1 MSCPNVAF
9 DGAVTWPLLGGSE
22 DGSTLSVALFDHR
35 RCEDVINA
43 ANDYVIS
50 QSGFYCVFIAMRPIH
65 TRLNKVKQDQLK
77 KQMIADLNCRLTRTP
92 RKDQSL
98 IILALDLV
106 AVACGHTLDD
116 GLLLSTLLHTNNSC
130 LLRYMN
136 EPLDFISTI
145 IKCTFQD
152 LKKTC
157 RCFGHTFQ
165 SQSSAICI
173 IGLIGG
179 AVDDVVLVRSTIACM
194 LPNCPIPLAIAHVP
208 QKKEAHLTV
217 GDMRGEA
224 YLMWAAHTNSY
235 VKGLEVNVG
244 NAYPPEWFRW
254 APER

>member
-1 MSCPNVAF
+1 MQCRNVAF

-35 RCEDVINA
+35 LCEDVINA
-43 ANDYVIS
+43 ANDYVNS

-77 KQMIADLNCRLTRTP
+77 KQRIADLTCRLTRTP

-116 GLLLSTLLHTNNSC
+116 GLLLSTLLHTNNSY

-179 AVDDVVLVRSTIACM
+179 AVDDVVLVRSTIARM
-194 LPNCPIPLAIAHVP
+194 LPNCPIPLVIAHVP

-224 YLMWAAHTNSY
+224 CLMWAAHTNSY
-235 VKGLEVNVG
+235 VKGLKVNVG
-244 NAYPPEWFRW
+244 NAYPPEWFR
-254 APER
+254 